1 MSWRERLY
9 EEYVGSGQAAG
20 AGGEVE
26 FEKSSIAVRSEGIR
40 KTIRR
45 FIPEREDLRIVDL
58 GCGHGDFV
66 YHLTELGYE
75 NVEGVDVSTEQIQ
88 LAHRL
93 GVENVVCD
101 DIEAYLRG
109 QATGSVDIVL
119 LIDVIEH
126 MQRQEL
132 FDLMDEV
139 VRVLDSG
146 GQCLVHV
153 PNALGLFGMRVRY
166 GDLTHER
173 AFTPNT
179 MHQLFHTVGLSD
191 VECYEDL
198 PRGRFRTRLWT
209 LAILPFRALLWMETP
224 DEQLILSQ
232 NMYATA
238 VKK

>member
-9 EEYVGSGQAAG
+9 EQYVGSGQAAG
-20 AGGEVE
+20 AGGEVT
-26 FEKSSIAVRSEGIR
+26 FEQSSIAARSEGIR

-45 FIPEREDLRIVDL
+45 FIPRRRDLRIVDL

-66 YHLTELGYE
+66 YHLTQLGYE
-75 NVEGVDVSTEQIQ
+75 NVEGVDVSTEQVQ
-88 LAHRL
+88 LARRL

-101 DIEAYLRG
+101 DIESYLSA
-109 QATGSVDIVL
+109 QSTGSVDIVL

-126 MQRQEL
+126 FKRQEL

-166 GDLTHER
+166 GDLTHEL

-179 MHQLFHTVGLSD
+179 IRQLFQTVGLSE
-191 VECYEDL
+191 VECHED
-198 PRGRFRTRLWT
+198 PPGGRFRTRLWT
-209 LAILPFRALLWMETP
+209 WAILPVRALLWMEKP
-224 DEQLILSQ
+224 DEQSILSQ